1 MIRLFAALSIPQEI
15 GAALVP
21 RQAGI
26 DGARW
31 RPLAALHVTLRFY
44 GEVREDVARDLDA
57 ELDSL
62 HGSAFEIELAGA
74 GSFGEGPDLHAVW
87 SGVRASEPLNRL
99 ARACEIAGRRA
110 GLKPDT
116 RAYRPHVTRAY
127 LRHAD
132 PAQAAHWVQANS
144 LLKSPPIPI
153 DRFGLY
159 SSHQTKDGSA
169 YRLEAEY
176 PLI

>member
-87 SGVRASEPLNRL
+87 SGVRASRPCATAAAPFFGASAFGFATFLVFTASWISDILLPRL
-99 ARACEIAGRRA
+99 FIG
-110 GLKPDT
+110 
-116 RAYRPHVTRAY
+116 
-127 LRHAD
+127 
-132 PAQAAHWVQANS
+132 
-144 LLKSPPIPI
+144 
-153 DRFGLY
+153 
-159 SSHQTKDGSA
+159 
-169 YRLEAEY
+169 
-176 PLI
+176 